1 MQQASEEK
9 VDDPNS
15 PAYLLSN
22 LDIAVTDCFADSSH
36 NVAARNAAAQLVASQ
51 VAFYVACLL
60 RGFEAKTVPQPPV
73 ILVIG
78 AGFMGSAIME
88 VLLAHG
94 CGPLLH
100 VYCRGDMAA
109 QAWRRRGLKSSPS
122 LSRLMKDTPRADIII
137 LATGLSGFTNTAK
150 LVAPYTTPATAV
162 ITSSLGLQRKRIF
175 ASLKTLGCF
184 RTYIEPR
191 ALVRH
196 VRASARQAGI
206 HHHSFDDAVPV
217 VIKNTPEGPVV
228 TGGILG
234 EAKSGGGGG
243 GGADDN
249 DDDDDDDGDLPD
261 FDDASSM
268 GGSDAYDSIKT
279 FTSREQFV
287 FLAGQATGGLANAAD
302 LIAQRTPDVV
312 GIVTV
317 LENYF
322 SLLGLKHMVARAQ
335 ALFAVLG
342 YAENTAMGL
351 ASSTLATANF
361 AAMLPEL
368 QRALRKSDDD
378 DDDTTVRQDMARAA
392 DAQIRRIQQLSS
404 ARAALE
410 QAISPAFQ
418 RQLSRYIRVLDI
430 PRLSD
435 FITEADRNKPSRRA
449 TARLSRLVVPGTAG
463 DLASVAAAVASQHG
477 PSVEAPSPARVA
489 AAAAAAAA
497 AARAE
502 AETIRPIHPDKKITH
517 IFALD
522 CRFRTAIIA
531 DWDDDC
537 SQVSLESGSM
547 LGFDDVDAG
556 GGGGMRGGH
565 ETPREL
571 LYADYVPSDGVKES
585 ALLAME
591 LGAKARADSKE

>member
-1 MQQASEEK
+1 MNLASEEK
-9 VDDPNS
+9 VEDLES
-15 PAYLLSN
+15 PAYLLNN

-73 ILVIG
+73 ILVVG
-78 AGFMGSAIME
+78 AGFVGSTIME
-88 VLLAHG
+88 VLLTHG
-94 CGPLLH
+94 CGPMMH

-122 LSRLMKDTPRADIII
+122 MSRLMKDTPRADILI
-137 LATGLSGFTNTAK
+137 LASGLSGFTNIAK
-150 LVAPYTTPATAV
+150 VVAPYSTPATAV
-162 ITSSLGLQRKRIF
+162 ITSSLGLQRKRIL

-184 RTYIEPR
+184 RTYIEPH
-191 ALVRH
+191 ALIKH
-196 VRASARQAGI
+196 VRMSARQAGI

-217 VIKNTPEGPVV
+217 VIKNTPDGPVV

-234 EAKSGGGGG
+234 GGKGEGAEGGEG
-243 GGADDN
+243 KT
-249 DDDDDDDGDLPD
+249 DDDDDDADFLD

-268 GGSDAYDSIKT
+268 GGSEAHDSIKT

-302 LIAQRTPDVV
+302 LIAQRTPDIV

-322 SLLGLKHMVARAQ
+322 SLLGLKHIVARAQ

-342 YAENTAMGL
+342 YAENTAMGH
-351 ASSTLATANF
+351 ASSTLATTNF
-361 AAMLPEL
+361 AALLPEL
-368 QRALRKSDDD
+368 QRTLRKPDED
-378 DDDTTVRQDMARAA
+378 DDDTTVRLEKTRAA
-392 DAQIRRIQQLSS
+392 DAQIRKIQQLCS

-410 QAISPAFQ
+410 QAISPAFH

-430 PRLSD
+430 PRLAD
-435 FITEADRNKPSRRA
+435 FISEADKNKPSRRA
-449 TARLSRLVVPGTAG
+449 TARLSRLVVPGKDATMVTG
-463 DLASVAAAVASQHG
+463 
-477 PSVEAPSPARVA
+477 VEAATMA
-489 AAAAAAAA
+489 AAASLQSSEPHSPSHPAAK
-497 AARAE
+497 
-502 AETIRPIHPDKKITH
+502 AETEAKIRPIHTAKKITH

-522 CRFRTAIIA
+522 CRFRTDIVT
-531 DWDDDC
+531 DWDDE
-537 SQVSLESGSM
+537 SSHVSLESGSM
-547 LGFDDVDAG
+547 LGFEDLDDG
-556 GGGGMRGGH
+556 GGRWRQ

-571 LYADYVPSDGVKES
+571 LYADAPFSGGLDES

-591 LGAKARADSKE
+591 LGAKARSEGK